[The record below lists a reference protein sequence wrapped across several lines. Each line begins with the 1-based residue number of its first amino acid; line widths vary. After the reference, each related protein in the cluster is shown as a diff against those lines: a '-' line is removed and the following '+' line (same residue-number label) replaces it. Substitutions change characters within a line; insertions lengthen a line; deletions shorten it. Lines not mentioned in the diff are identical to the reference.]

1 MNKRENDEIIKRY
14 TVSLLKEGIGHENIF
29 GKYTHPKFKSFMY
42 WEAEKDL
49 ANRYGQAAVD
59 LALRSIEEEHG
70 PNGIDAWHSG
80 AIDLDTFTGMV
91 RDGVYSEKFNS
102 NQGTRLAVDIYLRR
116 YKSDLKVDKRRIMQ
130 DISTHI
136 QQQSDIPNWQKITIQ
151 PYGDTLTN
159 QSSVLEIVISAPQG
173 TNPSNVEQ
181 AITDSIEG
189 EYRYDVYQY

>member
-1 MNKRENDEIIKRY
+1 MNKKEDNEIVKRY
-14 TVSLLKEGIGHENIF
+14 ALSLLKEDIGREN
-29 GKYTHPKFKSFMY
+29 TS
-42 WEAEKDL
+42 
-49 ANRYGQAAVD
+49 Q
-59 LALRSIEEEHG
+59 S
-70 PNGIDAWHSG
+70 
-80 AIDLDTFTGMV
+80 
-91 RDGVYSEKFNS
+91 
-102 NQGTRLAVDIYLRR
+102 TRLAVDIYLRR
-116 YKSDLKVDKRRIMQ
+116 YKSDLKVDKHRIMQ
-130 DISTHI
+130 DISTYI